1 MALTEKSRPF
11 LFCTDGCS
19 DISINYVNKVIKK
32 MESLDGAIPFF
43 SKGSIMKVSIKLEF
57 YGVLI

>member
-19 DISINYVNKVIKK
+19 DISINYVNKVIKR
-32 MESLDGAIPFF
+32 MESLSGDSFF
-43 SKGSIMKVSIKLEF
+43 VYECYNRICEKLE
-57 YGVLI
+57 VV